1 MTEVTINE
9 ANTKMEFSKIKKGTF
24 FIFNN
29 DLHLKTED
37 DEAYNFK
44 RKQTIPADA
53 ANDINIIVVDPEIMI
68 EEKLVS
74 KSSSHTSGDST
85 FALHEFYSQEN
96 KSDAILIGDFYK
108 TSNDNLHLRISDTKC
123 FSFKYC
129 ESETFHKE
137 FVNSS
142 WLVFDTEIDVVC
154 GNIK

>member
-1 MTEVTINE
+1 MTEVTINNH
-9 ANTKMEFSKIKKGTF
+9 NTKMEFSKIKKGTF

-29 DLHLKTED
+29 DLHLKTDD

-44 RKQTIPADA
+44 TKHTIPADT
-53 ANDINIIVVDPEIMI
+53 DINITVVDPEIVI

-85 FALHEFYSQEN
+85 FTLHEFYSQEN

-108 TSNDNLHLRISDTKC
+108 TLDDNLHLRISDTKC

-129 ESETFHKE
+129 EPETFLKE
-137 FVNSS
+137 FINSS